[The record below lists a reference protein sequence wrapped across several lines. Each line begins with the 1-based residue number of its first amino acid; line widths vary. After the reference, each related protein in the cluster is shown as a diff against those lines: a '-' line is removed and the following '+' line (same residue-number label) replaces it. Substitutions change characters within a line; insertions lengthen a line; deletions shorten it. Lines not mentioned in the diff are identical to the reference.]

1 MPEETVKGEIKMS
14 KVRAGF
20 DSNSSSSSFL
30 IYGTHI
36 ERGEVQE
43 LFEKLFPEEKI
54 DDDEDE
60 DDVYEMIEKISEKV
74 GIDYTSGYEDYYL
87 GESWDSIG
95 DDETGK
101 QFKERIEK
109 KIKEI
114 IPDATV
120 TTHEEAWYD

>member
-1 MPEETVKGEIKMS
+1 MKNGIKC
-14 KVRAGF
+14 RDGF
-20 DSNSSSSSFL
+20 VSNSSSSSFL
-30 IYGTHI
+30 IYGTQI
-36 ERGEVQE
+36 ERGDIVE
-43 LFEKLFPEEKI
+43 LFNKIFPEKLI
-54 DDDEDE
+54 DEDSE
-60 DDVYEMIEKISEKV
+60 DDVDEYELMEEISEKTGV
-74 GIDYTSGYEDYYL
+74 EFVPGCDDFYL

-120 TTHEEAWYD
+120 TTHEEAWYG